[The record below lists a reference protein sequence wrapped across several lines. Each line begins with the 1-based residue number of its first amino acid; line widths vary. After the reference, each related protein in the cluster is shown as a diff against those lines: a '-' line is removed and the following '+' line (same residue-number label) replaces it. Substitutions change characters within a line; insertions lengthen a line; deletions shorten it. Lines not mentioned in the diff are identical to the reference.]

1 MPSASTT
8 NMPANSVMSHGFWNS
23 AWTWL
28 PASAATAPAAVYVAA
43 MPSTY
48 DSDSRKPRCVDTVPP
63 WPAMML
69 DRIGT
74 IGSTHGVNDS
84 SSPAT

>member
-1 MPSASTT
+1 
-8 NMPANSVMSHGFWNS
+8 
-23 AWTWL
+23 
-28 PASAATAPAAVYVAA
+28 

-48 DSDSRKPRCVDTVPP
+48 DSDNKKPRCAETVPP

-74 IGSTHGVNDS
+74 IGSTHGVSES